1 MKESPLFKHNPL
13 IFEIRERRAKV
24 LSDKGDLKLISLEEL
39 KLHNTKDSGWIMVDG
54 YVYDITHHVINHS
67 GWTCGCAVSTL
78 QAILRTLG
86 TECTDEVLTSHSDGA
101 LEVIQHFMIGIQKP
115 DDESL

>member
-1 MKESPLFKHNPL
+1 MTESQMFQRCPL
-13 IFEIRERRAKV
+13 IFEERERRAK
-24 LSDKGDLKLISLEEL
+24 LLTEKGGLKLISLEEL
-39 KLHNTKDSGWIMVDG
+39 KLHNTKESGWIMVDG

-86 TECTDEVLTSHSDGA
+86 TECTDEVLTSHSDSA
-101 LEVIQHFMIGIQKP
+101 LEVIQHFMIGIQEP
-115 DDESL
+115 DRGNP